1 MLLFRTGI
9 RCDYEVGALCK
20 DRAVLRV
27 ALLLLLRVLLQAL

>member
-1 MLLFRTGI
+1 MLPFRTGI
-9 RCDYEVGALCK
+9 SCDCEVGALSK